1 MDYCVNIMLTVSYD
15 RPISFIH
22 THHKHTHTTH
32 TPHTHTPHTTH
43 THTHH
48 THTHTPHTHSH
59 TPHTHTHT
67 PTHHTHTHTHHTHT
81 HTLTH
86 TTHTLTHTTHTYTSN
101 DYFSYTRTHERTNAR
116 THARGSCMHNQDG
129 SVVALTMVG
138 AGRSEVRFLL
148 KNVQIVSGTHSASY
162 AMGTGVLYWQV
173 WGQSGWVVS

>member
-1 MDYCVNIMLTVSYD
+1 MTRTGFSQAHRKVMTGWRFLEWLRQSTWVKKQFMENAMDYCVNIMLTVSYD

-22 THHKHTHTTH
+22 THTHTHHKHTHT
-32 TPHTHTPHTTH
+32 
-43 THTHH
+43 
-48 THTHTPHTHSH
+48 
-59 TPHTHTHT
+59 THTHT

-162 AMGTGVLYWQV
+162 AMGTGVLYW
-173 WGQSGWVVS
+173 